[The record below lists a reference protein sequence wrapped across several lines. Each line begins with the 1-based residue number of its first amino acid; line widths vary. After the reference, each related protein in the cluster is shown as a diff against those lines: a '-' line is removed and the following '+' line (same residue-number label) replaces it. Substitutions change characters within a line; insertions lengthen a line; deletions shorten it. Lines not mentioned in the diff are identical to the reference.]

1 MYYCAGLLN
10 VTRVLLASESHS
22 ALRGTN
28 ESLVVHIESMW

>member
-22 ALRGTN
+22 ALMGTA
-28 ESLVVHIESMW
+28 ESLAVPIESM